1 MMTTDLRCWSQNHY
15 VGDFFRYVYDFLN
28 VLNRSP
34 KSWIGHQHLKL
45 VTNTFGR
52 QHPSPT
58 SMWPNLVVKVLV
70 INHESLRYRHHQ
82 EFQVLLE
89 TWGFHN
95 RHFSNHRHQSPGN
108 GHEDINHKM
117 EVMEVTWLHFLSPVM
132 DEINTLVLKQKIQAL
147 LSKQRLYRKSFE
159 RNRKKT
165 WLYKNFDMK
174 SMI

>member
-1 MMTTDLRCWSQNHY
+1 MKYLKSQYLNLN
-15 VGDFFRYVYDFLN
+15 DFLGHN
-28 VLNRSP
+28 FKANNHVESVHFVKINQIAVVQANSIWRSRQRFQRQ
-34 KSWIGHQHLKL
+34 WL
-45 VTNTFGR
+45 VELGC
-52 QHPSPT
+52 QI
-58 SMWPNLVVKVLV
+58 

-132 DEINTLVLKQKIQAL
+132 NEINTLVLKQKIQAL

-159 RNRKKT
+159 RNRKKLDYT
-165 WLYKNFDMK
+165 LYKKFDIK
-174 SMI
+174 NII